1 MKRYPNHATDD
12 SMVDNQIGII
22 TTPNLKVS
30 NNPRCIN
37 IIYGTYGDPYD
48 AQKYKIRCLLC
59 VLPFQY
65 SDMDLYFLDLV
76 SVIKIVCKWEKIFAT
91 LDLNFAQLYTTD
103 DESSRSDQ

>member
-1 MKRYPNHATDD
+1 MNYVISRNISNVVTMKRYPNHATDD

-30 NNPRCIN
+30 NNPRCKN

-76 SVIKIVCKWEKIFAT
+76 SVTNQSKM
-91 LDLNFAQLYTTD
+91 
-103 DESSRSDQ
+103 

>member
-1 MKRYPNHATDD
+1 MNYVILRNISNVVTMKRYPNHATDD

-30 NNPRCIN
+30 NNPRCKN

-65 SDMDLYFLDLV
+65 SDMDLYFLDHNLV
-76 SVIKIVCKWEKIFAT
+76 SITHHWWE
-91 LDLNFAQLYTTD
+91 
-103 DESSRSDQ
+103 

>member
-30 NNPRCIN
+30 NLKNPRCYYIYN

-48 AQKYKIRCLLC
+48 AQFNFKIRCLLC

-65 SDMDLYFLDLV
+65 SDMDLF
-76 SVIKIVCKWEKIFAT
+76 
-91 LDLNFAQLYTTD
+91 
-103 DESSRSDQ
+103 